1 MIEKATTKDIDELSI
16 LNEELFGES
25 RDYTEEI
32 NSDNTEVY
40 VYRKDHK
47 IIGISGIKKNDWNG
61 TGWLLNIFVH
71 PDYRKQ
77 GIASNL
83 VKKMIDISKEN
94 GLRCLVAEAPS
105 ESNAPML
112 FNSLGFR
119 KCGYND
125 RYYSN
130 KPGEIAEFWS
140 YDI

>member
-1 MIEKATTKDIDELSI
+1 MIEKATTKDIDDLST
-16 LNEELFGES
+16 LNKEFFGES

-32 NSDNTEVY
+32 NSDDTEVY
-40 VYRKDHK
+40 VFRKDNK
-47 IIGISGIKKNDWNG
+47 IVGISGVKKNSWNG

-83 VKKMIDISKEN
+83 VKNMIDISREN
-94 GLRCLVAEAPS
+94 GFRCLVAEAPS
-105 ESNAPML
+105 DSNAPAL
-112 FNSLGFR
+112 FKNLNFR

-125 RYYSN
+125 RHYSN

-140 YDI
+140 YDL